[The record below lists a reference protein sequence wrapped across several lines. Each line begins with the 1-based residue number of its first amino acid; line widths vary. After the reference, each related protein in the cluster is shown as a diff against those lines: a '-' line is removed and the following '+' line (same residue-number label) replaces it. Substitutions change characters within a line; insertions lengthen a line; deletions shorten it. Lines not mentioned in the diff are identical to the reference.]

1 MASGTNKI
9 WTANFTAYVG
19 DDYLLT
25 IDFFWAGKGTFQE
38 PSFSY
43 APAALSLKGPLVSGI
58 SVTASKELHSLNFVE
73 QRFLLRFIWINNYSF
88 CLPLFVSRLQSWQ
101 GTISFTNCRDYC
113 RFSICFCTSVGLH
126 VENGLAAAKRFG
138 WYLSMLI

>member
-1 MASGTNKI
+1 MASGTNKT

-73 QRFLLRFIWINNYSF
+73 QIFLLHFIWINIFFLLS
-88 CLPLFVSRLQSWQ
+88 S
-101 GTISFTNCRDYC
+101 TIC
-113 RFSICFCTSVGLH
+113 IQTSK
-126 VENGLAAAKRFG
+126 LAARN
-138 WYLSMLI
+138 YLLHKLQGLL